1 MGDER
6 IAYSRGNSQILEE
19 IKISLFVKKEKEN
32 KRKEMQSVKVLLLIN
47 FCNVHG
53 HLIRETL
60 FEKLVILHTF
70 KKKILIL
77 NFLLWH

>member
-1 MGDER
+1 
-6 IAYSRGNSQILEE
+6 
-19 IKISLFVKKEKEN
+19 
-32 KRKEMQSVKVLLLIN
+32 MQSVKVLLLIN

-70 KKKILIL
+70 KKK
-77 NFLLWH
+77 NFNFKFFIVALKKKKKKAS